1 MKKSILISIILF
13 LFSTILQMLLNFIV
27 NEQVISR
34 ILYGTDYSTY
44 FMNYYSGQHGLV
56 GLISGDKMPYSWI
69 FSISNIIIALLC
81 VVIIFVIIKRLKIKY
96 TITKKE
102 FVIIMSIFSIL
113 SLCNVILYII
123 KFHNIPPIK
132 YFYLPLLFIVSVYI
146 GIYENMYLKNIKNIN
161 N

>member
-1 MKKSILISIILF
+1 MKI
-13 LFSTILQMLLNFIV
+13 
-27 NEQVISR
+27 
-34 ILYGTDYSTY
+34 
-44 FMNYYSGQHGLV
+44 YYSGQHGLV

-102 FVIIMSIFSIL
+102 L

-161 N
+161 NWTDYKNVQKKENKNRLNNNIKRYELITRIFF